1 MGSLEGG
8 IQPSE
13 QARVWSLESLA
24 GRPRV
29 ADDRWASCPIVMTS
43 ALASETATV
52 NQLGDGRRLAMA
64 RERAVREQAQL
75 GIPGM
80 GEMAK
85 EKDENS
91 ALAFLVSPFACNL
104 ANASVEGLIW
114 QWRLTVTKP

>member
-43 ALASETATV
+43 VLASETATV
-52 NQLGDGRRLAMA
+52 NHVGDGRRLARA
-64 RERAVREQAQL
+64 RERAVRERAEL
-75 GIPGM
+75 GM

-114 QWRLTVTKP
+114 QWRLTATKP